1 LNAILVEKRNQML
14 LDIQS
19 LSHQYQR
26 GKNATFAIKSLSLQ
40 VSSGILGLLGS
51 NGAGKSSLMRILAT
65 ITKPSQGTILWQGQ
79 DIIKSPQFLR
89 NELGY
94 LPQYFGVYD
103 QLSGFEFLQYM
114 AGMKGLSQSLT
125 KQTIDDLL
133 NKLNLT
139 HAAHLPL
146 KGYSGGM
153 KQRIGIAQALLNDPK
168 LLIIDEPTV
177 GLDPQERANF
187 RQLLTE
193 LSDERCIIF
202 STHIVADVESIADH
216 IAIMQTGELIQYE
229 STSAL
234 QAKVANKCWQLTTN
248 FSELKQIQHDFIVS
262 HSVRKGDKIELSIV
276 ADFSPDERAISRS
289 PTLEDAYLYFT
300 STNRTQVDS
309 MRAC

>member
-1 LNAILVEKRNQML
+1 ML

-26 GKNATFAIKSLSLQ
+26 GKNAKFAIKSLSLQ
-40 VSSGILGLLGS
+40 VELGILGLLGA

-65 ITKPSQGTILWQGQ
+65 ITKPSEGKIFWQGQ
-79 DIIKSPQFLR
+79 DIIKSPQLLR
-89 NELGY
+89 SELGY

-103 QLSGFEFLQYM
+103 QLSGVEFLQYM
-114 AGMKGLSQSLT
+114 AGMKGLNESLANQ
-125 KQTIDDLL
+125 KIDDLL

-139 HAAHLPL
+139 HASNLPL

-193 LSDERCIIF
+193 LAEDRCIIF
-202 STHIVADVESIADH
+202 STHIVADVESIADR
-216 IAIMQTGELIQYE
+216 IAIMQTGELIQ
-229 STSAL
+229 SASPRKL
-234 QAKVANKCWQLTTN
+234 QNKVANKCWQLTTD

-262 HSVRKGDKIELSIV
+262 HSVRKNDKVELNIV
-276 ADFSPDERAISRS
+276 ADHCPDERAISRDPS
-289 PTLEDAYLYFT
+289 LEDAYLYFT
-300 STNRTQVDS
+300 HNNISQTDILRE
-309 MRAC
+309 C

>member
-1 LNAILVEKRNQML
+1 ML

-19 LSHQYQR
+19 LSHQYQS

-40 VSSGILGLLGS
+40 VKPGILGLLGS

-65 ITKPSQGTILWQGQ
+65 ITKPSEGTILWQGQ
-79 DIIKSPQFLR
+79 DIIKSPQLLR
-89 NELGY
+89 SELGY

-103 QLSGFEFLQYM
+103 QLSGVEFLQYM
-114 AGMKGLSQSLT
+114 AGMKGLSESVAN
-125 KQTIDDLL
+125 QTIDDLL

-153 KQRIGIAQALLNDPK
+153 QQRIGIAQALLNDPK

-193 LSDERCIIF
+193 LAEDRCIIF

-234 QAKVANKCWQLTTN
+234 QAKVTNKCWQLTAS

-262 HSVRKGDKIELSIV
+262 HSVRKENMVELNIV
-276 ADFSPDERAISRS
+276 ADHCPDERAISRAPS
-289 PTLEDAYLYFT
+289 LEDAYLYFT
-300 STNRTQVDS
+300 SNKRFQADLL
-309 MRAC
+309 RAS

>member
-1 LNAILVEKRNQML
+1 ML

-40 VSSGILGLLGS
+40 VKPGILGLLGA

-65 ITKPSQGTILWQGQ
+65 ITKPSQGKILWQGQ

-89 NELGY
+89 SELGY

-103 QLSGFEFLQYM
+103 QLSGIEFLQYM
-114 AGMKGLSQSLT
+114 AGLKGLNESVANQ
-125 KQTIDDLL
+125 KIEELL
-133 NKLNLT
+133 NTLNLT
-139 HAAHLPL
+139 HAANMPL

-153 KQRIGIAQALLNDPK
+153 KQRIGIAQALLNNPK

-193 LSDERCIIF
+193 LADERCIIF

-216 IAIMQTGELIQYE
+216 IAIMQTGELIQSE
-229 STSAL
+229 SPSVL
-234 QAKVANKCWQLTTN
+234 LNKVVNKCWKLTTL

-262 HSVRKGDKIELSIV
+262 HSVRKEDRVELNIV
-276 ADFSPDERAISRS
+276 ADYCPDARAISRAPS
-289 PTLEDAYLYFT
+289 LEDAYLYFT
-300 STNRTQVDS
+300 STKRIQTDF
-309 MRAC
+309 MRAS

>member
-1 LNAILVEKRNQML
+1 ML

-19 LSHQYQR
+19 LSHQYQS

-40 VSSGILGLLGS
+40 VKPGILGLLGS

-65 ITKPSQGTILWQGQ
+65 ITKPSEGTILWQGQ
-79 DIIKSPQFLR
+79 DIIKSPQLLR
-89 NELGY
+89 SELGY

-103 QLSGFEFLQYM
+103 QLSGVEFLQYM
-114 AGMKGLSQSLT
+114 AGMKGLSESVAN
-125 KQTIDDLL
+125 QTIDDLL

-193 LSDERCIIF
+193 LAEDRCIIF

-234 QAKVANKCWQLTTN
+234 QAKVTNKCWQLTAS

-262 HSVRKGDKIELSIV
+262 HSVRKENMVELNIV
-276 ADFSPDERAISRS
+276 ADHCPDERAISRAPS
-289 PTLEDAYLYFT
+289 LEDAYLYFT
-300 STNRTQVDS
+300 SNKRFQADLL
-309 MRAC
+309 RAS

>member
-1 LNAILVEKRNQML
+1 ML

-19 LSHQYQR
+19 LSHQYQS
-26 GKNATFAIKSLSLQ
+26 GKNTKFAIKSLSLQ
-40 VSSGILGLLGS
+40 VELGILGLLGP

-65 ITKPSQGTILWQGQ
+65 ITKPSQGNILWQGQ
-79 DIIKSPQFLR
+79 DIVKSPQVLR

-103 QLSGFEFLQYM
+103 QLSGIEFLQYI
-114 AGMKGLSQSLT
+114 ASLKGLDKFT
-125 KQTIDDLL
+125 ADNTIEALL
-133 NKLNLT
+133 HKLNLT
-139 HAAHLPL
+139 HAAHMPL

-193 LSDERCIIF
+193 LAGERCILF
-202 STHIVADVESIADH
+202 STHIVADVESIADR
-216 IAIMQTGELIQYE
+216 IAIMQSGQLIQ
-229 STSAL
+229 SASPSAL
-234 QAKVANKCWQLTTN
+234 QDKVANKCWQLKVN
-248 FSELKQIQHDFIVS
+248 VSELKRIQHEFIVS
-262 HSVRKGDKIELSIV
+262 HSVRKDTMVELNIV
-276 ADFSPDERAISRS
+276 ADECPDARAISRI

-300 STNRTQVDS
+300 SSQHAATGYRVAS
-309 MRAC
+309 

>member
-1 LNAILVEKRNQML
+1 ML

-26 GKNATFAIKSLSLQ
+26 GKNAKFAIRSLSLQ
-40 VSSGILGLLGS
+40 IKPGILGLLGS

-65 ITKPSQGTILWQGQ
+65 ITKPSQGKILWQGQ
-79 DIIKSPQFLR
+79 DIIKSPQILR

-103 QLSGFEFLQYM
+103 QLSGVEFLHYM
-114 AGMKGLSQSLT
+114 ASLKGLSESVANQR
-125 KQTIDDLL
+125 IEELL
-133 NKLNLT
+133 NTLNLT
-139 HAAHLPL
+139 HAANMPL

-153 KQRIGIAQALLNDPK
+153 KQRIGIAQALLNNPK

-193 LSDERCIIF
+193 LADERCIIF

-216 IAIMQTGELIQYE
+216 IAIMQTGELIQSE
-229 STSAL
+229 SQSAL
-234 QAKVANKCWQLTTN
+234 QEKVINKCWRLTASI
-248 FSELKQIQHDFIVS
+248 SELQQIQHDFIVS
-262 HSVRKGDKIELSIV
+262 HSVRKDDKVELNIV
-276 ADFSPDERAISRS
+276 ADFSPDARAISRAPS
-289 PTLEDAYLYFT
+289 LEDAYLYFT
-300 STNRTQVDS
+300 STKRIQADF

>member
-1 LNAILVEKRNQML
+1 ML

-19 LSHQYQR
+19 LSHQYQS
-26 GKNATFAIKSLSLQ
+26 GKHATFAIKSLSLQ
-40 VSSGILGLLGS
+40 VKPGILGLLGS

-65 ITKPSQGTILWQGQ
+65 ITKPSEGKIFWQGQ
-79 DIIKSPQFLR
+79 DIVKSPQLLR
-89 NELGY
+89 SELGY

-103 QLSGFEFLQYM
+103 QLSGVEFLQYM
-114 AGMKGLSQSLT
+114 AGMKGLNDSVAN
-125 KQTIDDLL
+125 QTIDDLL

-139 HAAHLPL
+139 HASHLPL

-193 LSDERCIIF
+193 LAEDRCIIF

-216 IAIMQTGELIQYE
+216 IAIMQTGELIQYD
-229 STSAL
+229 STSDL
-234 QAKVANKCWQLTTN
+234 QAKVANKCWQLTASFT
-248 FSELKQIQHDFIVS
+248 ELKQIQHDFIVS
-262 HSVRKGDKIELSIV
+262 HSLRKGDKVELNIV
-276 ADFSPDERAISRS
+276 ADFSPDERAVSRA
-289 PTLEDAYLYFT
+289 PTLEDAYLYYT
-300 STNRTQVDS
+300 SNKRTQTHF
-309 MRAC
+309 MRAS